1 MTTMSGSAPVENANA
16 QAPRL
21 AAAPVTW
28 NNNDLDDWR
37 PLVPF
42 PQILEQIA
50 SAGYTATEYDDSFGT
65 DVDDLL
71 AEAKDLD
78 LTYCG
83 SYQWLDLSTTGNV
96 IDESPALRAKL
107 SLMEAIDCRNLI
119 IADSLRPHRV
129 AIAGAVP
136 RDGSQS
142 IGRSGFQRIAANV
155 ARVVETAS
163 RHGISVHYHN
173 HVGTYVETPDE
184 VDALLAE
191 LDTSTVGLC
200 FDTGHYAFAG
210 GDARSF
216 VAANS
221 RFIRYI
227 HLKDVDAAVM
237 AQAHAGHWSF
247 TNALRHY
254 VFTDVGSGVART
266 DDILTILAEHP
277 TAPWIIIEQDTCI
290 EDSTITAARNLRTV
304 QRMLTANPQ

>member
-1 MTTMSGSAPVENANA
+1 MTTMSGSAPVEHANA

-28 NNNDLDDWR
+28 NNNDLKGWR

-42 PQILEQIA
+42 PQILERIA
-50 SAGYTATEYDDSFGT
+50 SAGYAATEYDDGFGS

-71 AEAKDLD
+71 AGARAND

-83 SYQWLDLSTTGNV
+83 SYQWLDLSTPDNV
-96 IDESPALRAKL
+96 MDASSALRAKL

-136 RDGSQS
+136 RDGSES
-142 IGRSGFQRIAANV
+142 IGRSGFQRIAANA
-155 ARVVETAS
+155 ARVAETAS
-163 RHGISVHYHN
+163 RNGISVHYHN
-173 HVGTYVETPDE
+173 HVGTYVETPE
-184 VDALLAE
+184 EIDALLAE

-210 GDARSF
+210 GDARAF

-221 RFIRYI
+221 RFIRYL

-237 AQAHAGHWSF
+237 KQAHAEHWSF
-247 TNALRHY
+247 LDALRHY
-254 VFTDVGSGVART
+254 VFTDVGSGVAHT
-266 DDILTILAEHP
+266 KDIMANLADHP
-277 TAPWIIIEQDTCI
+277 ASPWIIIEQDTCND
-290 EDSTITAARNLRTV
+290 DSTITAARNLRTV
-304 QRMLTANPQ
+304 QRMLAAAPR